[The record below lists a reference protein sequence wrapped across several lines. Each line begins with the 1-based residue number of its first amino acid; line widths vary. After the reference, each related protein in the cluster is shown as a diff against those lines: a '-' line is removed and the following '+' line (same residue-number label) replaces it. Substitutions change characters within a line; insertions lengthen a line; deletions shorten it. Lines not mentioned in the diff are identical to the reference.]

1 MRKTLFTLLILIAV
15 ITQGSAQ
22 SRNVMTFDAGWTFNR
37 GDVKGA
43 EEPSFNDKDW
53 RTVTAPHDWSIE
65 DLPGQSDTIIGPFYR
80 KSIGGTATGYTIGG
94 TGWYRKG
101 FNLNNTAGKK
111 VAIYFDGV
119 YMNSDV
125 WVNGQHLGNHP
136 YGYSPFF
143 YDITPYV
150 SSAKKNVIAV
160 RVRNEGKTSRWYS
173 GSGIY
178 RHVKLIIT
186 DDTHIDQWG
195 ITITTPRVTTKSA
208 TVNVQTNLVANIG
221 NTPIKVSTTILD
233 AKNRVVA
240 KTEKTVTGNSTGQNI
255 TINSPMLWSPSSP
268 YLYRAVSEVK
278 KGNKVIDHVTNT
290 FGIRSIEFSAE
301 KGFLLNGKKTLLKGG
316 CVHNDNGPL
325 GGSTVDRAEERKVEL
340 LKKNGFNAVRTSH
353 NPPSEQFLD
362 ACDRLGL
369 VVIDEAFD
377 MWERQKNAQDYHLYF
392 NDWWKKDL
400 DAIINRDRNHPSIVF
415 WSIGNE
421 INERVE
427 PSGLAI
433 ERKLIDEVKRLDK
446 TRPVTEAICSFYD
459 HPGFK
464 WDTTA
469 AAFAMLDVGS
479 YNYMRKEYESDH
491 VKHPDR
497 IMMGTESYP
506 REALTNWDLVEKHP
520 YVIGDFVWTAMDYLG
535 ETGLGHTSLQA
546 RSPQLMPYPWFN
558 GWCGDI
564 DLIGDKK
571 PQMYYRDVVWR
582 NSKMNVLVHSPIP
595 AGSKETVSQW
605 GWPDELPYY
614 NLPGSEGKIITVN
627 VYTRYPEVRLELNG
641 KVIGQKKVTAD
652 NLTAN
657 FELEYQPG
665 TLKAVAL
672 DDNGKVADTQILTTP
687 GKAYKIR
694 LTADR
699 SSIKKSTND
708 LSYITAEIVDEQ
720 GRLVSDANATL
731 QFDVTGDGEI
741 TAVASADPKDMQSF
755 KKPEHRTFRGK
766 CLVVIRPNGKAGQVV
781 LQARGD
787 GLKADKIA
795 INIK

>member
-1 MRKTLFTLLILIAV
+1 MFLI
-15 ITQGSAQ
+15 GSIVQSNAQ
-22 SRNVMTFDAGWTFNR
+22 SNRTELAFDNGWSFYR
-37 GDVKGA
+37 GDIKGA
-43 EEPSFNDKDW
+43 EEPAFSDNGW
-53 RTVTAPHDWSIE
+53 RTVTLPHDWSIE
-65 DLPGQSDTIIGPFYR
+65 DLPGQSDTIIGPFYK
-80 KSIGGTATGYTIGG
+80 KSIGGTATGYTVGG
-94 TGWYRKG
+94 TGWYRKS
-101 FNLNNTAGKK
+101 FNLNSTAPKK
-111 VAIYFDGV
+111 VSIYFDGV

-125 WVNGQHLGNHP
+125 WVNGHHLGNHP
-136 YGYSPFF
+136 YGYSPFY
-143 YDITPYV
+143 YDITPFV
-150 SSAKKNVIAV
+150 SAGKKNVIAV
-160 RVRNEGKTSRWYS
+160 RIRNEGKTSRWYS

-178 RHVKLIIT
+178 RHVKLIVT
-186 DDTHIDQWG
+186 DDTHVDQWG
-195 ITITTPRVTTKSA
+195 ITITTPKVSTRSA
-208 TVNVQTNLVANIG
+208 TVNIQTNLVATSK
-221 NTPIKVSTTILD
+221 TPLKLITSILD
-233 AKNRVVA
+233 AKNRVVG
-240 KTEKTVTGNSTGQNI
+240 KDERSITGNSVAQSINV
-255 TINSPMLWSPSSP
+255 NSPVLWSPTSP
-268 YLYRAVSEVK
+268 YLYRVVTEVK
-278 KGNKVIDHVTNT
+278 KGTQIIDKVTNV
-290 FGIRSIEFSAE
+290 FGIRSIEFSAQN
-301 KGFLLNGKKTLLKGG
+301 GFLLNGKRILLKGG

-325 GGSTVDRAEERKVEL
+325 GASTVDRAEERKVEL

-369 VVIDEAFD
+369 IVIDEAFD

-392 NDWWKKDL
+392 KDWWKKDL
-400 DAIINRDRNHPSIVF
+400 GAIINRDRNHPSIVF

-427 PSGLAI
+427 PLGLAI
-433 ERKLIDEVKRLDK
+433 ERQLVDEVKRLDK

-506 REALTNWDLVEKHP
+506 REALINWDLVEKHP

-571 PQMYYRDVVWR
+571 PQMYYRDIVWR
-582 NSKMNVLVHSPIP
+582 NSKINVLVHKPIP

-614 NLPGSEGKIITVN
+614 NLPGSEGKSITVN

-641 KVIGQKKVTAD
+641 KVIGQKKVSAD

-665 TLKAVAL
+665 TLKAIAL
-672 DDNGKVADTQILTTP
+672 NNEGKVVDTQILTTP

-699 SSIKKSTND
+699 STIKKGYD
-708 LSYITAEIVDEQ
+708 LSYVTAEVVDEA
-720 GRLVSDANATL
+720 GRLVSDATVTL
-731 QFDVTGDGEI
+731 KFDVTGDGEI
-741 TAVASADPKDMQSF
+741 NAVASADPKDMQSF

-766 CLVVIRPNGKAGQVV
+766 CQVVIRSIGKAGSVV
-781 LQARGD
+781 LQARGE
-787 GLKADKIA
+787 GLKSEKIA